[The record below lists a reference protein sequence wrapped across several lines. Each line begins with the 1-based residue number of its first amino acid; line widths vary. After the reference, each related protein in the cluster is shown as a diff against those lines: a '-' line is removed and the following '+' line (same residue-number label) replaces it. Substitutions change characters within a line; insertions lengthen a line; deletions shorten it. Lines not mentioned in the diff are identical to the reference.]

1 MNRISYTNETK
12 TEVISINSKR
22 MSRLSVKELAKLTR
36 QLREVSC
43 ELHCAYAAFNAAVE
57 DDLIYS
63 SIYEINMLRSRHTY
77 LLRRIKQL
85 QAAPADERNEQWI
98 SSSAQA
104 QPSPE

>member
-1 MNRISYTNETK
+1 
-12 TEVISINSKR
+12 

-36 QLREVSC
+36 ELREVSC
-43 ELHCAYAAFNAAVE
+43 ELHCAYAAFNSAVE

-63 SIYEINMLRSRHTY
+63 CIYEINMLRSRHTY

-85 QAAPADERNEQWI
+85 HASLPDERNEQWI
-98 SSSAQA
+98 SSSTQA

>member
-1 MNRISYTNETK
+1 M
-12 TEVISINSKR
+12 EVISIKLKH

-36 QLREVSC
+36 ELREVSC

-77 LLRRIKQL
+77 LLRRIKHL
-85 QAAPADERNEQWI
+85 QDFPADERMEQWI
-98 SSSAQA
+98 SSSVPA

>member
-1 MNRISYTNETK
+1 MNRISYTKE
-12 TEVISINSKR
+12 TEVIPISPR
-22 MSRLSVKELAKLTR
+22 RTERQRVKELAVLTR

-43 ELHCAYAAFNAAVE
+43 ELRCAYAAFNAAVE

-63 SIYEINMLRSRHTY
+63 RIFEINMLRSRHTY

-85 QAAPADERNEQWI
+85 YSAAVPERNEQCL
-98 SSSAQA
+98 SSSMQA

>member
-1 MNRISYTNETK
+1 
-12 TEVISINSKR
+12 
-22 MSRLSVKELAKLTR
+22 MSRLSVRELAKLTR
-36 QLREVSC
+36 ELRETVC

-57 DDLIYS
+57 NDLIYS

-77 LLRRIKQL
+77 LLRRVKQL
-85 QAAPADERNEQWI
+85 QSAMPDERNEKWI

>member
-1 MNRISYTNETK
+1 M
-12 TEVISINSKR
+12 ISIKSKR
-22 MSRLSVKELAKLTR
+22 ISRLSVKELARLTR
-36 QLREVSC
+36 ELREVSC

-63 SIYEINMLRSRHTY
+63 GIYEINMLRSRHTY

-85 QAAPADERNEQWI
+85 YNLPADERKEPWI
-98 SSSAQA
+98 SSSVPA

>member
-1 MNRISYTNETK
+1 VNRISYTLE
-12 TEVISINSKR
+12 TEVSSIKSKR
-22 MSRLSVKELAKLTR
+22 MSHLSVKELAKLTR
-36 QLREVSC
+36 ELREVSC

-85 QAAPADERNEQWI
+85 HDLPADERKGQWI
-98 SSSAQA
+98 SSSAPA

>member
-1 MNRISYTNETK
+1 MNRISYTKE
-12 TEVISINSKR
+12 TEVSSINKKR
-22 MSRLSVKELAKLTR
+22 LSRISVKEIARLTR

-57 DDLIYS
+57 DDLIHS

-85 QAAPADERNEQWI
+85 QTSFTDERNEQWS

>member
-1 MNRISYTNETK
+1 MNRISYTNE

-85 QAAPADERNEQWI
+85 QASPADERKEQWI

>member
-1 MNRISYTNETK
+1 MIIIGARQEH
-12 TEVISINSKR
+12 
-22 MSRLSVKELAKLTR
+22 RLAAKELAKLTR

-43 ELHCAYAAFNAAVE
+43 DLRCAYAAFNAAVE

-63 SIYEINMLRSRHTY
+63 CIYEINMLRSRHTY

-85 QAAPADERNEQWI
+85 HPAAAPERKEQWI

-104 QPSPE
+104 QPSPESSC

>member
-1 MNRISYTNETK
+1 MNRISYTKE
-12 TEVISINSKR
+12 TEVISINSKHTE
-22 MSRLSVKELAKLTR
+22 RLRVRELAVLTR

-43 ELHCAYAAFNAAVE
+43 ELRCAYAAFDAAVE

-63 SIYEINMLRSRHTY
+63 RIFEINMLCSRHTY

-85 QAAPADERNEQWI
+85 HSAVIPERKEQCL
-98 SSSAQA
+98 SSSVQA